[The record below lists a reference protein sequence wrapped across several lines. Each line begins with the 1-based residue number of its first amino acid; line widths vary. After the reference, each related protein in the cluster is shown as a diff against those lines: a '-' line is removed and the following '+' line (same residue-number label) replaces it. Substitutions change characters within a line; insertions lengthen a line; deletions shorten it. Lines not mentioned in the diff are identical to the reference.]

1 LNSKRILLITSGL
14 LVIISSLF
22 SLITTHVEATTI
34 ALKPTSG
41 AVGSHIALTGD
52 GFIGK
57 LATIFWD
64 DKKLV
69 QNVPVSKDGLINY
82 VFDVPSTTRGTHVL
96 KVTDDSNWTTINASL
111 NFSVTPSIT
120 TEPLW
125 GKPGNHITIFGSG
138 FAPSEDGIVAEWDG
152 KDLLRAPLTA
162 DRTGSWNTMFDV
174 PNIAKGEYTI
184 SAYGAISKAQE
195 VPVVLF
201 TIGPYCT
208 ATPLSGPVGTKVTL
222 NGKGFRSGEDGVTFT
237 WDGPIIDTN
246 FTAQP
251 NGTFSWPITVPP
263 SVKGKHTIGIYGSSF
278 TPKHIVPD
286 IEFEVTPSISL
297 SFSSLIGS
305 KDVTVSGYGYNAG
318 ESVAITYD
326 KINTGATTTTDD
338 NGSFSITFQ
347 APFSPGK
354 DHTVTATGSKGAV
367 AQQTYTVTM
376 TIPPTPQLLGPGSG
390 AKIQTYNS
398 VVDVIFSI
406 FKNVGGLFESS
417 DSSQKDSVLATL
429 TWKIDGDA
437 TGVTYT
443 LQIARTAD
451 FSNEVLLKDDIATTS
466 FDLYK
471 SNLLS
476 AGTYY
481 WRVKASGDVGGV
493 SPWSNSW
500 NFDVIT
506 ASSLVM
512 TLSVAILLLVLA
524 IVAFGVFA
532 LINRNKQR

>member
-1 LNSKRILLITSGL
+1 M
-14 LVIISSLF
+14 SSAF
-22 SLITTHVEATTI
+22 SLIPTHVEATTI
-34 ALKPTSG
+34 ALNPASG
-41 AVGSHIALTGD
+41 AVGSSIALTGN

-69 QNVPVSKDGLINY
+69 QNVPVSKEGQIDYQFNI
-82 VFDVPSTTRGTHVL
+82 PPTPRGTHIL

-111 NFSVTPSIT
+111 TFSVTPSIS
-120 TEPLW
+120 TEPPW
-125 GKPGNHITIFGSG
+125 GKPGNHIIIFGSG
-138 FAPSEDGIVAEWDG
+138 FAPSESGIVAEWDG
-152 KDLLRAPLTA
+152 KDIVRAPLSA
-162 DRTGSWNTMFDV
+162 DKTGSWNTMFDV
-174 PNIAKGEYTI
+174 PNIAKGEYTL
-184 SAYGAISKAQE
+184 SAYGAISKTQE
-195 VPVVLF
+195 VPVILF

-222 NGKGFRSGEDGVTFT
+222 NGKGFRPGEDGVTFT

-263 SVKGKHTIGIYGSSF
+263 SVKGTHTIGIYGSSF

-286 IEFEVTPSISL
+286 IQFEVTPSINL
-297 SFSSLIGS
+297 SFSSLINS
-305 KDVTVSGYGYNAG
+305 RDVTVSGYGFYAG
-318 ESVAITYD
+318 ESISISYD
-326 KINTGATTTTDD
+326 KNNTGATTITDD
-338 NGSFSITFQ
+338 KGSFSVTFQ

-367 AQQTYTVTM
+367 AQSTYAATM
-376 TIPPTPQLLGPGSG
+376 TIPPTPQLIGPGSG

-406 FKNVGGLFESS
+406 FKNIGGLFESS
-417 DSSQKDSVLATL
+417 NSPQKDSVLTTL

-443 LQIARTAD
+443 LQIAKTAD
-451 FSNEVLLKDDIATTS
+451 FSDEVMLKDEIATPS

-476 AGTYY
+476 SGTYY
-481 WRVKASGDVGGV
+481 WRVKASGDAGGV

-500 NFDVIT
+500 NFDIIT

-512 TLSVAILLLVLA
+512 TLSVTILILLFA

-532 LINRNKQR
+532 LINRNRQR

>member
-1 LNSKRILLITSGL
+1 
-14 LVIISSLF
+14 
-22 SLITTHVEATTI
+22 
-34 ALKPTSG
+34 
-41 AVGSHIALTGD
+41 
-52 GFIGK
+52 
-57 LATIFWD
+57 
-64 DKKLV
+64 
-69 QNVPVSKDGLINY
+69 
-82 VFDVPSTTRGTHVL
+82 
-96 KVTDDSNWTTINASL
+96 
-111 NFSVTPSIT
+111 
-120 TEPLW
+120 
-125 GKPGNHITIFGSG
+125 
-138 FAPSEDGIVAEWDG
+138 
-152 KDLLRAPLTA
+152 
-162 DRTGSWNTMFDV
+162 
-174 PNIAKGEYTI
+174 
-184 SAYGAISKAQE
+184 
-195 VPVVLF
+195 
-201 TIGPYCT
+201 
-208 ATPLSGPVGTKVTL
+208 
-222 NGKGFRSGEDGVTFT
+222 
-237 WDGPIIDTN
+237 
-246 FTAQP
+246 
-251 NGTFSWPITVPP
+251 
-263 SVKGKHTIGIYGSSF
+263 
-278 TPKHIVPD
+278 
-286 IEFEVTPSISL
+286 L